1 MRFEEAVNR
10 FKVFFEEYPTLSSP
24 VYYDRIRKAKL
35 NNQRSLQVDFEHILD
50 FDFEMA
56 QLLIADPNFVVP
68 ASEAAFEQLYAPREK
83 CDLHVRFFNVTPAR
97 VEIRDLRSE
106 HINKLVQIDGIVRRT
121 TEVKPEIIEAV
132 FTCVRCGQ
140 LMIIEQ
146 DVHIFKRPTI
156 CQNPACGRP
165 GPFKLEEDQSKFV
178 DWQLIK
184 IQERPERLRGGQM
197 PRDVDCFLHD
207 DIVDMAI
214 AGNRVTIAGI
224 LKTIQEVSFRGQ
236 QKTTFKI
243 SIDVGYVELKQ
254 KEVEDVEITEED
266 EAHIKL
272 LASEPFVCDKVVNSI
287 APAVYGHLDVK
298 EALALQLFSGVM
310 RILPDG
316 TRLRGDSNVLLVGD
330 PGVAKSQLLMYIA
343 RIAPRGIYT
352 SGKGTSA
359 AGLTATVVRDET
371 TGGWAL
377 EAGALV
383 IADGGIACIDEIDK
397 MSKDDRSSIHE
408 AMEQQTISIA
418 KAGIVA
424 TLNAR
429 ASILAAANPKYGRF
443 DRFRS
448 LVEQID
454 LPPTLL
460 SRFDLVYILTD
471 KPSEELDRRIAE
483 HIIAT
488 HENPDE
494 SISPPVPIDLLEK
507 YILYSKNNVRPAM
520 TREASKRL
528 LDFYLEMRKG
538 GEAEEAP
545 LPITARQLEALIR
558 LSEARSR
565 MRLSDRVTREDA
577 EEVIRLFRECLFKV
591 AIDHST
597 GKLDIDVLTT
607 GKSKSQ
613 RDKVFQLLDLIEKLD
628 KENSGN
634 GASEEEIYKQ
644 GMSEGLSAEFIR
656 ENISQLKRKGDL
668 YSPKDGLLKSVREY

>member
-10 FKVFFEEYPTLSSP
+10 FKVFFEEYPTLSNP

-35 NNQRSLQVDFEHILD
+35 NNQRSLEIDFEHILD

-97 VEIRDLRSE
+97 VEIRNLRSE
-106 HINKLVQIDGIVRRT
+106 HINRLVQIDGIVRRT
-121 TEVKPEIIEAV
+121 TEVKPEIVEAV
-132 FTCVRCGQ
+132 FTCMRCGQ

-214 AGNRVTIAGI
+214 AGNRLTITGI

-243 SIDVGYVELKQ
+243 SIDVDHVELKQ

-460 SRFDLVYILTD
+460 SRFDLIYILTD

-494 SISPPVPIDLLEK
+494 SISPPVSIDLLEK
-507 YILYSKNNVRPAM
+507 YILYAKNNVHPAM

-591 AIDHST
+591 SIDHST

-634 GASEEEIYKQ
+634 GASEEEVYKQ

-656 ENISQLKRKGDL
+656 ENISQFKRKGDL

>member
-10 FKVFFEEYPTLSSP
+10 FKVFFEEYPTLSNP
-24 VYYDRIRKAKL
+24 VHYDRIRKAKL
-35 NNQRSLQVDFEHILD
+35 NNQRSLEIDFEHILD

-56 QLLIADPNFVVP
+56 QLLISDPNFVVP

-121 TEVKPEIIEAV
+121 TEVKPEIVEAV

-214 AGNRVTIAGI
+214 AGNRVTVVGI

-243 SIDVGYVELKQ
+243 SIDVSYVELKQ

-460 SRFDLVYILTD
+460 SRFDLIYILTD

-507 YILYSKNNVRPAM
+507 YILYAKNNVRPAM

-591 AIDHST
+591 SIDHST

-634 GASEEEIYKQ
+634 GASEEEVYKQ

-656 ENISQLKRKGDL
+656 ENISQFKRKGDL